1 MNEIQIHK
9 SFKYQTSK
17 HYETLDNEQK
27 FVFKLLIDVV
37 VEMSPNNS
45 YIHLEYE
52 FVPLIWN
59 EHVYTK
65 YEKNS
70 KISDW
75 ELSGGE
81 NLSFHNSI
89 MIKDPI
95 FRSLGCGSLLMN
107 EMLTE
112 AKKYMPNS
120 SIRIK
125 LSYVDCKDEINR
137 VRRNNFYEKFN
148 FSLNFDDER
157 ECTGFGNIQLKDAKL
172 YSTENLG
179 LKEVNIE
186 DYIAIFA
193 QKNLLL
199 LEENKNLQSEI
210 KGKKGFIKFQSESM
224 QKSSNKLIFWRGSF
238 VVLLIILLAIL
249 FF

>member
-37 VEMSPNNS
+37 AEISPNNS

-148 FSLNFDDER
+148 FSLKFDDEKK
-157 ECTGFGNIQLKDAKL
+157 CTGSGRLLLKDAEL
-172 YSTENLG
+172 FSTENLG
-179 LKEVNIE
+179 FKEVNIE
-186 DYIAIFA
+186 DYFENLA
-193 QKNLLL
+193 QENLFCIKKTK
-199 LEENKNLQSEI
+199 ELQSEI
-210 KGKKGFIKFQSESM
+210 KGKKGFIEFQSESM
-224 QKSSNKLIFWRGSF
+224 GL
-238 VVLLIILLAIL
+238 
-249 FF
+249 